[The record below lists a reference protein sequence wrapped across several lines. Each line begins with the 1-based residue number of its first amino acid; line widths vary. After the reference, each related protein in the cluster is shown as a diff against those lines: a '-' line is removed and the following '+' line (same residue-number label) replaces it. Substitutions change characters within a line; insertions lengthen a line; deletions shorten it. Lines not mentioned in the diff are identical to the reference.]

1 MMTDQD
7 ASMLME
13 IREMLKRVSER
24 QIQLMEEVSQLK
36 EDQKKLLEEIKI
48 SNFVLNNIT
57 VRSEILN

>member
-1 MMTDQD
+1 MADQN

-13 IREMLKRVSER
+13 VREMLKVVSDR
-24 QIQLMEEVSQLK
+24 QIQLMEEISQLK